1 MDDADGRSPA
11 VIPAVLNAALRT
23 LVWTAAAWCWAVLKK
38 PEGASFLAV
47 RHDVVGFLG
56 MVLLAAGIALHLWS
70 NVILAQGEAAP
81 PRSPGS
87 LAARGPY
94 RYVRNP
100 IYLAGAPIFL
110 GIYLLYGQWRAADL
124 VAAPALAIVF
134 HVLVVGVEEPAL
146 RKRLGSAYEE
156 YCRRVPRWLPRL
168 G

>member
-1 MDDADGRSPA
+1 M
-11 VIPAVLNAALRT
+11 IPAVLNAGLRT
-23 LVWTAAAWCWAVLKK
+23 LVWTAAAWWWAALKK
-38 PEGASFLAV
+38 PEGASFLVV
-47 RHDVVGFLG
+47 RHDVVGVLG
-56 MVLLAAGIALHLWS
+56 LALLAAGIALHLWS

-81 PRSPGS
+81 PQSPAS
-87 LAARGPY
+87 LVARGPY

-110 GIYLLYGQWRAADL
+110 GIYLLYGQWRTADL
-124 VAAPALAIVF
+124 VAALALPAVF
-134 HVLVVGVEEPAL
+134 QVLVVRVEEPGL